1 MWTYTTIN
9 LVVTLGVLAAGLIG
23 FAAGWVTHRS
33 VARERKQKQTDSFDS
48 FSRMR

>member
-23 FAAGWVTHRS
+23 FAAGWITHRS
-33 VARERKQKQTDSFDS
+33 VARERKETRNDTFDS
-48 FSRMR
+48 FRQMR